1 MTPTLDQLR
10 TDYHAALIQNL
21 WGQRPKP
28 NVSPPTPWYRP
39 VAGLNLPIFNTAD
52 GHSDVSVLLSDGV
65 ATRAGVPHQLR
76 SGQGSTS
83 GNAFERATCAF
94 IEAALDLF
102 SHLATRRLIVT
113 PPEKHFPTPGPKGKP
128 RLLPKRII
136 GSYAQFEHLVEIE
149 RLVTDSPDLQAALGG
164 DYQVKPDIFVLF
176 EPFTDAELNANGA
189 GLGGGGAGSRSFS
202 RQANRPKSK
211 PILHASIS
219 CKWTMRRDRA
229 QNIRLEALNMVR
241 NRKGRLPHVT
251 AVTMECD
258 PGILGSLSLGTGDID
273 CVYHG
278 ALTELLETAD
288 DAAIKHGGSWIS
300 TRDHLNRMV
309 DGSRLRDIADLPLDL
324 LI

>member
-1 MTPTLDQLR
+1 MPTLSDLR
-10 TDYHAALIQNL
+10 AEYHANLIQNL
-21 WGQRPKP
+21 WGQRAKP
-28 NVSPPTPWYRP
+28 NVSPATPWYVNVEGINRP
-39 VAGLNLPIFNTAD
+39 VFNTAD
-52 GHSDVSVLLSDGV
+52 GHNDVSVVLSDGV
-65 ATRAGVPHQLR
+65 ATRVGVPVSMR

-83 GNAFERATCAF
+83 GKAFERATSAF
-94 IEAALDLF
+94 IKDALDLF
-102 SHLATRRLIVT
+102 SHLTARQFIVT
-113 PPEKHFPTPGPKGKP
+113 PPAKHFLTTTATG
-128 RLLPKRII
+128 RNRRLPKRII

-149 RLVTDSPDLQAALGG
+149 RLVKGNKDLQAALGG
-164 DYQVKPDIFVLF
+164 DYQVDPDIFVLF
-176 EPFTDAELNANGA
+176 EAFTDADLNLNGA
-189 GLGGGGAGSRSFS
+189 GLGAGDLAARSFA
-202 RQANRPKSK
+202 RQANNQNPK

-278 ALTELLETAD
+278 ALNELMATAN
-288 DAAIKHGGSWIS
+288 DAATKYGGAWVG
-300 TRDHLNRMV
+300 TRDHLQRMV
-309 DGSRLRDIADLPLDL
+309 GGSRLRDIADLPVDL

>member
-1 MTPTLDQLR
+1 MPTLDRLR
-10 TDYHAALIQNL
+10 TAYHADLIQNL
-21 WGQRPKP
+21 WGQRPQPK
-28 NVSPPTPWYRP
+28 VSPPTPWYVNIAGVNRP
-39 VAGLNLPIFNTAD
+39 VFNTAD
-52 GHSDVSVLLSDGV
+52 GHNDVSVLLSDGV
-65 ATRAGVPHQLR
+65 ATRVGVPVALR

-83 GNAFERATCAF
+83 GNAFERSTSRF
-94 IEAALDLF
+94 ITDALPLF
-102 SHLATRRLIVT
+102 SHLTSRQLIVT
-113 PPEKHFPTPGPKGKP
+113 PPATHFPTTTSGGRP
-128 RLLPKRII
+128 RRLPKRII

-149 RLVTDSPDLQAALGG
+149 RLVTGNPDLQAALGG
-164 DYQVKPDIFVLF
+164 DYQVDPDIFVLF
-176 EPFTDAELNANGA
+176 EPFSDADLNANGA
-189 GLGGGGAGSRSFS
+189 GVGGGAGSRSFT
-202 RQANRPKSK
+202 RQANRTKPK

-258 PGILGSLSLGTGDID
+258 PAILGSLSLGTGDID

-278 ALTELLETAD
+278 ALTELMDTAE
-288 DAAIKHGGSWIS
+288 DAATKYGGSWEA
-300 TRDHLNRMV
+300 TRDRLRRMV

>member
-1 MTPTLDQLR
+1 MATLTLDQLR
-10 TDYHAALIQNL
+10 TAYHADLIKHL
-21 WGQRPKP
+21 WGQRNQPRTT
-28 NVSPPTPWYRP
+28 SPWYVEIEGTNRP
-39 VAGLNLPIFNTAD
+39 VFNTAD
-52 GHSDVSVLLSDGV
+52 GHNAVSVLLSDGV
-65 ATRAGVPHQLR
+65 ATRAGVPVAVR

-83 GNAFERATCAF
+83 GNAFEGATSRF
-94 IEAALDLF
+94 IADALPLF
-102 SHLATRRLIVT
+102 SHLTGRQFIVT
-113 PPEKHFPTPGPKGKP
+113 PPATKFSTPTADGRP
-128 RLLPKRII
+128 RRLPKRVI

-149 RLVTDSPDLQAALGG
+149 RLVTDNPDLQAALGG
-164 DYQVKPDIFVLF
+164 DYQVDPDIFVLF
-176 EPFTDAELNANGA
+176 EPFSDAELNEEGA
-189 GLGGGGAGSRSFS
+189 GLEGGAGSRSFT
-202 RQANRPKSK
+202 RQANRAKPK

-278 ALTELLETAD
+278 ALTELMDTAE
-288 DAAIKHGGSWIS
+288 DAATSYGGGWIV
-300 TRDHLNRMV
+300 TRDRLKRMV

-324 LI
+324 LL

>member
-1 MTPTLDQLR
+1 M
-10 TDYHAALIQNL
+10 
-21 WGQRPKP
+21 
-28 NVSPPTPWYRP
+28 
-39 VAGLNLPIFNTAD
+39 FNTAD
-52 GHSDVSVLLSDGV
+52 GHNTTSVLLSDGV
-65 ATRAGVPHQLR
+65 ATRAGVPVALR

-83 GNAFERATCAF
+83 GGAFERATSRF
-94 IEAALDLF
+94 VTDALALF
-102 SHLATRRLIVT
+102 GHVTGRQFIVT
-113 PPEKHFPTPGPKGKP
+113 PPATHFATPGPNGRNRRLP
-128 RLLPKRII
+128 RRII

-149 RLVTDSPDLQAALGG
+149 RLVTDSPELQAALGG
-164 DYQVKPDIFVLF
+164 DYQVDPDIFVLF
-176 EPFTDAELNANGA
+176 EPFSDADLNANGTVVTGA
-189 GLGGGGAGSRSFS
+189 AGSRSFV
-202 RQANRPKSK
+202 RQSNRAGAK

-278 ALTELLETAD
+278 ALTELVDAAD
-288 DAAIKHGGSWIS
+288 DAATNYGGGWIA
-300 TRDHLNRMV
+300 TRDRLMRMV

-324 LI
+324 LV